1 MNNEEKI
8 ISILSGVQSSIVE
21 IQSSIVEIQS
31 EQKSMRSEISEI
43 KSEQKSMRSE
53 ISEIKSEQKSMRSEM
68 NLMKEKLDYI
78 AGETEGV
85 HDSIV
90 FLENTLLPKVN
101 AIYEIIDLNKEYVK
115 GNHEPRIIKIEKSVD
130 NLQVDV
136 IALKLK
142 AE

>member
-21 IQSSIVEIQS
+21 IQSSIVEIQ
-31 EQKSMRSEISEI
+31 
-43 KSEQKSMRSE
+43 SEQKSMRSE